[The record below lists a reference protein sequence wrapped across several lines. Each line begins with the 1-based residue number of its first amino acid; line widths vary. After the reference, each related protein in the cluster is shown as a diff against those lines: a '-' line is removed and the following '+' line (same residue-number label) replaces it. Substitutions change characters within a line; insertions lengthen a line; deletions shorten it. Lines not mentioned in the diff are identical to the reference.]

1 MKISIITPVYNEPRI
16 QQTLDSI
23 LSQRGLPEL
32 ETIVVDGESTD
43 ETATI
48 LEEYS
53 SRIDVLIREPDEGVY
68 DAMNKG
74 IELATGDVVGI
85 LNADDRY
92 NDDQVL
98 KDVMDSMQKSEAD
111 LCYGDLVY
119 VDSNDEVV
127 RYWRSGPFRR
137 FKYYFG
143 WMPPHPTFFVRE
155 DVYDEFGDFDL
166 SFPIAADY
174 ELMLRFLLKY
184 DLSITY
190 VDRVLV
196 RMATGGQSNES
207 IRNILQANWEVWR
220 AWQKNSIP
228 GGQLAP
234 IAKPLRK
241 IPQYIRGYA

>member
-23 LSQRGLPEL
+23 LSQRGVPEL